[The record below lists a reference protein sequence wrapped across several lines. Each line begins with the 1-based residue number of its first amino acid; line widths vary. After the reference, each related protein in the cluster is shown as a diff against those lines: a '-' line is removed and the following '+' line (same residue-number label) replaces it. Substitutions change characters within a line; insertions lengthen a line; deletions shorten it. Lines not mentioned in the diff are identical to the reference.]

1 MAEWRSIA
9 EQYFSEDGYIG
20 ADAANKCQEMLNSQ
34 SFYDNHICTRP
45 RQSGSHGTGRG
56 QRERPGRMENIFA
69 LTEIITTFSFCAALP
84 KFRSRIQDVVVKFIF
99 CQLIINPNYC
109 FPIIHSSDVLI
120 VQKLNKHSHL
130 KVNYHLGS
138 RYWMLVLAV
147 HSRELLSNNNI
158 LYCSFS

>member
-56 QRERPGRMENIFA
+56 QRERPGWKIFLHLHKLLQHFLFA
-69 LTEIITTFSFCAALP
+69 LPCQSL
-84 KFRSRIQDVVVKFIF
+84 D
-99 CQLIINPNYC
+99 QLIIYPNYC
-109 FPIIHSSDVLI
+109 FPIIHSSGVLI
-120 VQKLNKHSHL
+120 VQKLN
-130 KVNYHLGS
+130 
-138 RYWMLVLAV
+138 
-147 HSRELLSNNNI
+147 
-158 LYCSFS
+158 